1 MNATTMTTTPLNL
14 TWPRSFY
21 SLSHVAMVFPPHD
34 QLYGANP
41 TAAVPI
47 GAIQAR
53 GERNVL
59 RVSMENLMRA
69 RHNPFFDY
77 MAQRIRT
84 AIATDAQ

>member
-1 MNATTMTTTPLNL
+1 MTTTPLDL
-14 TWPRSFY
+14 AWPQNFY
-21 SLSHVAMVFPPHD
+21 SLSHVAMVFPTD
-34 QLYGANP
+34 DELYGANP

-59 RVSMENLMRA
+59 RVSMENMMRA

-77 MAQRIRT
+77 VAERIRT
-84 AIATDAQ
+84 AIGARTP

>member
-1 MNATTMTTTPLNL
+1 MAAARIGRRLGPFDL
-14 TWPRSFY
+14 
-21 SLSHVAMVFPPHD
+21 
-34 QLYGANP
+34 
-41 TAAVPI
+41 AAVPI